1 MKSNIFTVFLD
12 NAKLK
17 YTGFSYKY
25 YEEHPYKYSMLG
37 LSMMLND
44 YGIANKGVRT
54 QTKDE
59 AVKELVP
66 PYIAHINHD
75 FVNVYGK
82 TDENSQIY
90 DANTYIKEYTYIGI
104 VQDVDE
110 NGWCKIYQRNKFS
123 VGETI
128 EVMIPDGSN
137 RNLKVLGMEDEDR
150 HAVESAPHPKQE
162 IWINFGEALERGYLL
177 RRKE

>member
-1 MKSNIFTVFLD
+1 MIIRLLQNYLKRIWIITVKKSQ
-12 NAKLK
+12 NARIVSL
-17 YTGFSYKY
+17 
-25 YEEHPYKYSMLG
+25 L
-37 LSMMLND
+37 
-44 YGIANKGVRT
+44 
-54 QTKDE
+54 Q
-59 AVKELVP
+59 
-66 PYIAHINHD
+66 D
-75 FVNVYGK
+75 F
-82 TDENSQIY
+82 I
-90 DANTYIKEYTYIGI
+90 TYIKEYTYIGI

-137 RNLKVLGMEDEDR
+137 RDLKVLGMEDEDR

-162 IWINFGEALERGYLL
+162 IWINFGEALEKGYLL

>member
-1 MKSNIFTVFLD
+1 MWRLLQERIEEQSTIIRLLRNYLKRIWIITVKKSQ
-12 NAKLK
+12 NARIVSLPRILLRK
-17 YTGFSYKY
+17 
-25 YEEHPYKYSMLG
+25 
-37 LSMMLND
+37 N
-44 YGIANKGVRT
+44 RR
-54 QTKDE
+54 
-59 AVKELVP
+59 
-66 PYIAHINHD
+66 
-75 FVNVYGK
+75 
-82 TDENSQIY
+82 NSQIY

-162 IWINFGEALERGYLL
+162 IWINFGEALEKGYLL
-177 RRKE
+177 QKE

>member
-1 MKSNIFTVFLD
+1 MRGIVVKRRFEINMKSNIFTVFLD

-82 TDENSQIY
+82 TDE
-90 DANTYIKEYTYIGI
+90 
-104 VQDVDE
+104 
-110 NGWCKIYQRNKFS
+110 KIC
-123 VGETI
+123 
-128 EVMIPDGSN
+128 
-137 RNLKVLGMEDEDR
+137 
-150 HAVESAPHPKQE
+150 
-162 IWINFGEALERGYLL
+162 
-177 RRKE
+177 